1 MAKQD
6 SEADEPEET
15 QEEFLER
22 YARAAVELENGLDLE
37 EGDVEDQDYEPELGK
52 LIDLL
57 MAGDISNIAPKR
69 KILVHHTCGY
79 FAISV

>member
-57 MAGDISNIAPKR
+57 MAGDISNIASKR
-69 KILVHHTCGY
+69 IILVHHTCGY
-79 FAISV
+79 FAISA